1 MKLSTFVAGLVLV
14 WSIEAGP
21 LPLRNAPHFS
31 HNATLH
37 RRNNINEYGGC
48 DTQYPLGKGKDI
60 VYTAYQVRKSPDY
73 Y

>member
-1 MKLSTFVAGLVLV
+1 MKLLTLIASFVLIYN
-14 WSIEAGP
+14 IEAGP

-48 DTQYPLGKGKDI
+48 DKQYTLGKGKDI
-60 VYTAYQVRKSPDY
+60 VYQAYQV
-73 Y
+73 